1 MEGVPSGNL
10 WSYVFGVSV
19 FDVAVFRGNC
29 MKCFLR
35 NVGMMLVVFY
45 TSESWF
51 RQNVMSCLVNH
62 EPAQYD
68 TSHNRAAPSS
78 PQSPGLGLVSM
89 YQEMTNTENHSIGK
103 PILNA
108 MMINQNL
115 ISVARNYGFL
125 TSSFV
130 ELFFASR
137 FPPASSSRCPARAAS
152 RFSVLA
158 VSWPDSF
165 CREMKLSM

>member
-1 MEGVPSGNL
+1 
-10 WSYVFGVSV
+10 
-19 FDVAVFRGNC
+19 
-29 MKCFLR
+29 MKFFLR
-35 NVGMMLVVFY
+35 NVDMMLMVFY

-51 RQNVMSCLVNH
+51 RPGVMSL
-62 EPAQYD
+62 P
-68 TSHNRAAPSS
+68 
-78 PQSPGLGLVSM
+78 
-89 YQEMTNTENHSIGK
+89 
-103 PILNA
+103 
-108 MMINQNL
+108 
-115 ISVARNYGFL
+115 RNYDFL

-165 CREMKLSM
+165 CREMNLSI